1 MRNCRA
7 YGFFLKKEGDF
18 ISIIIVSLI
27 FNATDFLTGFLIA
40 WKNNEIKSS
49 KLRDGFFKKIGFIL
63 CYILGLLLG
72 YLEKIYDFGFNVNI
86 LPFICGYVIL
96 TEIISIIENIGKINP
111 DILPDK
117 LMKIIGIKKEG
128 ET

>member
-1 MRNCRA
+1 MI
-7 YGFFLKKEGDF
+7 F
-18 ISIIIVSLI
+18 ISIIVISLI

-63 CYILGLLLG
+63 CYFLGLLLE
-72 YLEKIYDFGFNVNI
+72 YAEKIYEFGFNVNI

-111 DILPDK
+111 EILPEK
-117 LMKIIGIKKEG
+117 LLKIIGIKKEG